1 MDFNA
6 DLSTFITG
14 FLDELM
20 LSYTF
25 ISSSSQVSDPEP
37 KGPLDFYKHS
47 MMFIIFCIIVDH
59 LCFLCLLFV
68 MLSCL
73 FIAALRSPAGK
84 GLTSWLLFV
93 MSNCEFVTFQCGIL
107 GQVWYL
113 IVFES

>member
-47 MMFIIFCIIVDH
+47 MMFILFCIIVDH
-59 LCFLCLLFV
+59 LCFFLSFVCHAFVSVHCCVEITCWERADLL
-68 MLSCL
+68 
-73 FIAALRSPAGK
+73 ALVCDV
-84 GLTSWLLFV
+84 LL
-93 MSNCEFVTFQCGIL
+93 
-107 GQVWYL
+107 
-113 IVFES
+113 